1 MAFVYDATLT
11 PTKRDL
17 LNSWLPTKP
26 WFADDAEVA
35 KLGTYRFDDP
45 AGAVGVEAFVLE
57 VGNGDT
63 VHVPLTYREAPLD
76 GADEFLITTAEHSVL
91 GRRWVYD
98 GCGDP
103 VWAATLATAI
113 RTGGT
118 EATWYFERD
127 GELIALEKKV
137 TVKGS
142 GAADEPVAVPDT
154 VQCRSEGRT
163 TVISLGDLDLV
174 VAHIVGTEIP
184 AKETLVAR
192 WDEGNEAVVAG
203 IA

>member
-1 MAFVYDATLT
+1 MALVYDATLT

-26 WFADDAEVA
+26 WFASDAKVA
-35 KLGTYRFDDP
+35 KLRAYRFDDP
-45 AGAVGVEAFVLE
+45 AGAVGVEAFVLD
-57 VGNGDT
+57 VGNGDI
-63 VHVPLTYREAPLD
+63 VHVPLTYRDTPLD
-76 GADEFLITTAEHSVL
+76 GADEFLITTAEHSTL
-91 GRRWVYD
+91 GKRWVYD

-103 VWAATLATAI
+103 VWAAALATAI

-127 GELIALEKKV
+127 GELIALDKKI

-142 GAADEPVAVPDT
+142 GTENEPISVPDS
-154 VQCRSEGRT
+154 VRCHSDGPT
-163 TVISLGDLDLV
+163 TVISTGDLDLV
-174 VAHIVGTEIP
+174 VVHIAGTEIS
-184 AKETLVAR
+184 AKQTLVAR
-192 WDEGNEAVVAG
+192 WDDNEAVLAG